1 MSMKNH
7 LILALREIY
16 DAWEFTLADLSEA
29 QITTSPEPGVWSVQ
43 DDLAHLWAWQQR
55 SIARLEA
62 ALHDRQPVMPAFLSG
77 VDFVTEENVDVINA
91 HIFESF
97 RDQPWSQV
105 HQDWRSGF
113 LKFLDT
119 AAQISEK
126 DMLDWDKYPWLDGYS
141 LAAILLGS
149 YEHHLEHLENLLDK
163 LNEYR

>member
-1 MSMKNH
+1 MNMKDH
-7 LILALREIY
+7 ILAALREMY
-16 DAWEFTLADLSEA
+16 DRWEGILAGISEA
-29 QITTSPEPGVWSVQ
+29 QATAPLSAGEWSLK
-43 DDLAHLWAWQQR
+43 DDLVHLWAWQQR

-97 RDQPWSQV
+97 RDEPWSQV
-105 HQDWRSGF
+105 HQDWRNGF

-126 DMLDWDKYPWLDGYS
+126 DILDWDKYPWLDGYS